1 MVEVPKSLSANSIPG
16 DMRRFGAGI
25 DRSELTPDQLAWKG
39 RVSQAFDRA
48 SDRYDQYAH
57 VQRQVAN
64 GLSHWLVECLQG
76 GSTKNDFEVGS
87 ALEIG
92 CGTGFFTSLLVETFP
107 LTHWTVT
114 DVSPAMVESVEKRL
128 TGNSKLKFQ
137 VADGEYL
144 ELPKTFDL
152 ICSNLSFQWFHD
164 LPAALPRLMQHLNPG
179 GWLVF
184 ATLDS
189 NNFSKVYA
197 RYPFLK
203 PSPCSTDSLQV
214 SLRVLEDASSI
225 QRVHRET
232 IMRSFPD
239 LREFLVSLKRIGAG
253 TPAKEFNRR
262 KSELLAALRQSRD
275 AQVDEEVDYRL
286 LFVAAQKPPTEP

>member
-1 MVEVPKSLSANSIPG
+1 
-16 DMRRFGAGI
+16 MRRFGAGI

-64 GLSHWLVECLQG
+64 GLSHWLVDCLQG
-76 GSTKNDFEVGS
+76 GSTSNDFEAGS

-92 CGTGFFTSLLVETFP
+92 CGTGFFTSLLVDTFP
-107 LTHWTVT
+107 QTDWLVT

-128 TGNSKLKFQ
+128 AGNSKLKFQ

-144 ELPKTFDL
+144 ELTNTFDL
-152 ICSNLSFQWFHD
+152 ICSNLAFQWFHD

-184 ATLDS
+184 TTLDS
-189 NNFSKVYA
+189 NNFSKIYA

-203 PSPCSTDSLQV
+203 PTPCPTNALQV
-214 SLRVLEDASSI
+214 GLRVLKDVSSI
-225 QRVHRET
+225 QRIHRET
-232 IMRSFPD
+232 TMRSFSD

-253 TPAKEFNRR
+253 TPARESNR
-262 KSELLAALRQSRD
+262 KNSELLAALRQSRD
-275 AQVDEEVDYRL
+275 SQIDEEVDYRL
-286 LFVAAQKPPTEP
+286 LFVAAQKPLMES